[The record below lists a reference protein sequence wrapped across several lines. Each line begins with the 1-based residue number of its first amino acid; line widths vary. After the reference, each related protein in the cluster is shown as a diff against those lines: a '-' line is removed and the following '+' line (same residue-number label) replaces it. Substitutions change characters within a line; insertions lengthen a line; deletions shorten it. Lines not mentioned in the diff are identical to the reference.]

1 MWSCASR
8 NCGRV
13 VLPGAAGAAPPPYR
27 ALPAVVVEAYV
38 HSTSTGK
45 VDDLVEALGVDTGI
59 PKLEVSGSAEFD
71 TEVASVPVMRCPSG
85 RGRDLPG
92 DLLVGRVAYSC
103 RGGVLL

>member
-13 VLPGAAGAAPPPYR
+13 ILRGAAGAAPPPYR
-27 ALPAVVVEAYV
+27 ALPAVVVEASV

-59 PKLEVSGSAEFD
+59 PKLEVSGLCAEFD
-71 TEVASVPVMRCPSG
+71 TEVASVPVHEVPVRSW
-85 RGRDLPG
+85 
-92 DLLVGRVAYSC
+92 S
-103 RGGVLL
+103 